1 MLEKKSINKENW
13 KRIIKRKQTSCYI
26 IENNKNIGIANLLKI
41 EKVKSRLVKYYDEVG
56 DLKIVDDGYYWLQVA
71 LNDKNY
77 WITAMYNEKKEFV
90 QYYIDISY
98 KNVIISKD
106 EAYFYDLFLDVV
118 YCKNNIILLDK
129 NELDQALQLNS
140 ISKEQYNMAIN
151 VAKDILN
158 NFASRKEELDKFCF
172 KYLKKMELEMR

>member
-26 IENNKNIGIANLLKI
+26 IENNENIGIANLMKI

-56 DLKIVDDGYYWLQVA
+56 NLKIVDDGYYWLQVA
-71 LNDKNY
+71 LNNKNY

-129 NELDQALQLNS
+129 NELDQALQLNL

-158 NFASRKEELDKFCF
+158 NFASRKEELDEFCF
-172 KYLKKMELEMR
+172 KYFKKMELEMR